1 MRRLLIILVA
11 IGALVLAGILA
22 GVVIAKPLLEE
33 RIADQ
38 ISQQVGAPVEVSM
51 DLDRVPGGL
60 AGRVG
65 DVHITADQLERDG
78 LVLQDLQVTID
89 EADVA
94 MLDLARGKAQV
105 GWDELRMSVGISEEE
120 LQRYIASRLAAEGVP
135 GAQALQIR
143 VVPQPEG
150 IYVRVPGVSPVRV
163 LARVVG
169 EDKIALEV
177 QGSGAAARV
186 LRAAL
191 PDTID
196 VGPLPLHMK
205 LTGIRYGQGV
215 VYVEGRR
222 GPGSDTFD

>member
-11 IGALVLAGILA
+11 VGALVLAGILA

-38 ISQQVGAPVEVSM
+38 ISAQVGAPVEVSM
-51 DLDRVPGGL
+51 DLDRVPGGF

-65 DVHITADQLERDG
+65 DVHITADELEREG
-78 LVLQDLQVTID
+78 LLLQDLRLTID

-94 MLDLARGKAQV
+94 MLDLARGKAEV
-105 GWDELRMSVGISEEE
+105 SWDELRMSVGISEEE
-120 LQRYIASRLAAEGVP
+120 LRRYIVPRLAAEGVP
-135 GAQALQIR
+135 GAELLQIR

-150 IYVRVPGVSPVRV
+150 IYARVPGISPVRI

-169 EDKIALEV
+169 EDRIALEV

-196 VGPLPLHMK
+196 VGPLPLQLK

>member
-1 MRRLLIILVA
+1 MRRMLIILVA
-11 IGALVLAGILA
+11 VLALVLAGILA

-38 ISQQVGAPVEVSM
+38 ISEQVGSPVEVSM
-51 DLDRVPGGL
+51 DLDRVPGGF

-65 DVHITADQLERDG
+65 DVRITADELEREG
-78 LVLQDLQVTID
+78 LQLQDLRVTID

-94 MLDLARGKAQV
+94 MLDLARGKAEV
-105 GWDELRMSVGISEEE
+105 GWDELRLSVGIPEEE
-120 LQRYIASRLAAEGVP
+120 LRRYVVPRLAAAGVP
-135 GAQALQIR
+135 NADALQIR

-150 IYVRVPGVSPVRV
+150 IYARVPGIAPVRI

-169 EDKIALEV
+169 EDTIALEV
-177 QGSGAAARV
+177 QGSGAAARA
-186 LRAAL
+186 LREAL

-196 VGPLPLHMK
+196 VGPLPLHIK

>member
-1 MRRLLIILVA
+1 M
-11 IGALVLAGILA
+11 
-22 GVVIAKPLLEE
+22 
-33 RIADQ
+33 
-38 ISQQVGAPVEVSM
+38 
-51 DLDRVPGGL
+51 
-60 AGRVG
+60 
-65 DVHITADQLERDG
+65 
-78 LVLQDLQVTID
+78 
-89 EADVA
+89 
-94 MLDLARGKAQV
+94 
-105 GWDELRMSVGISEEE
+105 
-120 LQRYIASRLAAEGVP
+120 
-135 GAQALQIR
+135 
-143 VVPQPEG
+143 PQPEG

-169 EDKIALEV
+169 ETRIALEV
-177 QGSGAAARV
+177 QGSGPAARV